1 MSEPSTA
8 VLAPAKVWHISLLES
23 EKVETL
29 IANLKARAETI
40 FDTIQITVALEDYR
54 TLCERLFKAGFDFP
68 SSMSG
73 TDFEWGLGVALQLQ
87 QLESKRKVTVRTYCT
102 YANAHVPTVSDL
114 WGGLDWHER
123 EAYDLVGIIFDG
135 HEDSVNG
142 HPRRILLEDH
152 WTIHPLQKRYNTRGY
167 LIHGWS
173 EKPFPTPAP
182 WEEGFQ
188 PFAGA
193 PAPVAHTAP
202 PAPKAVAVAVPNPL
216 NEGVAVGGGS
226 LPHPIAAAVAPVVS
240 SESDPP
246 KKVAKKW
253 IPKGEVAE
261 AAVSSQPEPISSP
274 EPVAVAPVVSS
285 QPIPDDLTKIEGIGQ
300 KRAEALIAAGIST
313 FGQLEQTS
321 VVRLEQI
328 MSQADLDLAPGI
340 ESWGQQAGLLAKGD
354 MVAFKALTDLLVAGK
369 MPEAAVSSPEPAE
382 KPVNPKIKRWEP
394 KS

>member
-1 MSEPSTA
+1 MSEPSTPPVA
-8 VLAPAKVWHISLLES
+8 APVVLAPPKVWHIPLLES
-23 EKVETL
+23 DKVDAL
-29 IANLKARAETI
+29 MAGLKARAETL

-54 TLCERLFKAGFDFP
+54 SLCERLFKAGFDFP

-102 YANAHVPTVSDL
+102 YQNAHVPTVSDL
-114 WGGLDWHER
+114 WGGVDWHER

-135 HEDSVNG
+135 HEDSVDG

-152 WTIHPLQKRYNTRGY
+152 WSIHPLQKRYNTRGY

-188 PFAGA
+188 PFSG
-193 PAPVAHTAP
+193 APVAVAHV
-202 PAPKAVAVAVPNPL
+202 APKVVAPALAPNPL
-216 NEGVAVGGGS
+216 VEGVAVGGGS
-226 LPHPIAAAVAPVVS
+226 LPAPVAPTQAEAPVVS
-240 SESDPP
+240 SAEADPP

-253 IPKGEVAE
+253 IPKGEAAPVVVSSEPVVE
-261 AAVSSQPEPISSP
+261 AASSQPVPEVVVSSPEVVVSSP
-274 EPVAVAPVVSS
+274 EPVVVAP
-285 QPIPDDLTKIEGIGQ
+285 E
-300 KRAEALIAAGIST
+300 
-313 FGQLEQTS
+313 
-321 VVRLEQI
+321 
-328 MSQADLDLAPGI
+328 
-340 ESWGQQAGLLAKGD
+340 
-354 MVAFKALTDLLVAGK
+354 
-369 MPEAAVSSPEPAE
+369 E

>member
-1 MSEPSTA
+1 MSEPSTPPVA
-8 VLAPAKVWHISLLES
+8 LAPVKVWHIPLLES
-23 EKVETL
+23 DKVETL
-29 IANLKARAETI
+29 IAGLKARAETI
-40 FDTIQITVALEDYR
+40 LDTIQITVALEDYR
-54 TLCERLFKAGFDFP
+54 ALCERLFKAGFDFP

-102 YANAHVPTVSDL
+102 YAHAHVPTVSDL

-152 WTIHPLQKRYNTRGY
+152 WSIHPLQKRYNTRGY
-167 LIHGWS
+167 LIHGWT

-193 PAPVAHTAP
+193 PAPVAHIAP
-202 PAPKAVAVAVPNPL
+202 PAPKAVASAIAPNPINERPSPSGASL
-216 NEGVAVGGGS
+216 GSREGVAVASQARQVLLSGQEGGGS
-226 LPHPIAAAVAPVVS
+226 LPAEAVVAKVEAALDPAPVSS

-253 IPKGEVAE
+253 IPKGESAPVIE
-261 AAVSSQPEPISSP
+261 ADSSQPEP
-274 EPVAVAPVVSS
+274 V
-285 QPIPDDLTKIEGIGQ
+285 
-300 KRAEALIAAGIST
+300 
-313 FGQLEQTS
+313 
-321 VVRLEQI
+321 
-328 MSQADLDLAPGI
+328 
-340 ESWGQQAGLLAKGD
+340 
-354 MVAFKALTDLLVAGK
+354 
-369 MPEAAVSSPEPAE
+369 AVSSPEPVIVSSPEPILEPVAE